1 MVPRFLKIGLIA
13 GALSA
18 CTLATED
25 VWDQTPRTSNA
36 ALDTSQTLDQVLLPT
51 KQSAAVATY
60 YSNLQADLLVQDL
73 LRTDGGG
80 PDSPYTSTMLSR
92 NFERIA
98 FYDEHQIG
106 ARLESASGEARRLTR
121 WATPVRLSLEFGSS
135 VMEDKRIADK
145 AFVQGFVVR
154 LSGITGHPMRL
165 SKTRANF
172 HVLVMGE
179 DDRDVMQSRL
189 NALLPNLSFANRAI
203 LQNLPRDMHCL
214 IIVNHADGPMPTI
227 QSAVAIVRAEHPDL
241 LRKSCFHEEIAQG
254 MGLMNDSDQARPSI
268 FNDDDEFA
276 YLTSH
281 DEKLLQMLYD
291 PRLNIGMSATEA
303 RPIVKEMALAL
314 TAESL

>member
-1 MVPRFLKIGLIA
+1 MVPSILKFSLLA

-18 CTLATED
+18 CTLAGPDARST
-25 VWDQTPRTSNA
+25 QPTPV
-36 ALDTSQTLDQVLLPT
+36 ALPLPSAQPLVPSQ
-51 KQSAAVATY
+51 QSEAIAKY

-80 PDSPYTSTMLSR
+80 PDSPYTSTMLAR

-106 ARLESASGEARRLTR
+106 ARLEASDGGARRLAR
-121 WATPVRLSLEFGSS
+121 WTAPIRLKVEFGPS
-135 VMEDKRIADK
+135 VSDTQRQDDK
-145 AFVQGFVVR
+145 ATVQTFVNR
-154 LSGITGHPMRL
+154 LSGITSHPMRVTPMR
-165 SKTRANF
+165 SNF
-172 HVLVMGE
+172 HVLVIGE
-179 DDRDVMQSRL
+179 DDRAAMQPRFA
-189 NALLPNLSFANRAI
+189 ALLPNLSRINQSL

-291 PRLNIGMSATEA
+291 PRLNIGMTADEA